1 MIYSF
6 KAHDLNSRLKFDIEL
21 EKDKRVYCFLGEN
34 GAGKTQLLEN
44 LAKTLILVHGRH
56 IVINIKNDEFMG
68 NVVLKFGERLE
79 SAAKSIREELGQQF
93 LPKIGSESV
102 YGLYKYLNDVDLTK
116 FKTAEDV
123 KLNHSNIFCYR
134 RGENRQYLAVDT
146 DIRCNYPICFIS
158 AENRGYTKNL
168 NSSPEL
174 LSDNK
179 TLFLRAIY
187 SLLSSMHFAD
197 EFTHESEKNKS
208 LADWIAARSIIKPE
222 TVPHDSRRTL
232 AEVDYLFDI
241 LSPLMPK
248 ELSLFD
254 ENGNRR
260 IQYKP
265 VTLYVADTPID
276 KLPTGAVALMHII
289 QEIISCYGAWNGI
302 LEEKKRI
309 DDILQTKGIV
319 FIDEIEAHMHPKW
332 QAEIIPLLKK
342 SFPRTTFYISTHSP
356 TIVATTDIGEAYE
369 LKRDGEDVTAQ
380 LLGNPKDWYLE
391 DIFSAGFDVRLP
403 QKQEGENTI
412 EDKILAFSKLAQKLM
427 REKDEEN
434 RNKLKHNFIEKYK
447 ELIVQ
452 FEMMPDE
459 ARNDP
464 RRDAV
469 EQIWKSYT

>member
-1 MIYSF
+1 MCGRPLGRIIYDIILRNHCKTVASYKRAAERDSHRINHNFAKFSIGGKVLIYSF

-21 EKDKRVYCFLGEN
+21 EQDKRVYCFLGEN

-44 LAKTLILVHGRH
+44 LAKVLILAHDRLHEKSRNSIYGFH
-56 IVINIKNDEFMG
+56 QYWND
-68 NVVLKFGERLE
+68 
-79 SAAKSIREELGQQF
+79 ID
-93 LPKIGSESV
+93 I
-102 YGLYKYLNDVDLTK
+102 TK

-123 KLNHSNIFCYR
+123 KLNHSDVVFSR
-134 RGENRQYLAVDT
+134 EFKQNRFEKGIMGTFYVDA
-146 DIRCNYPICFIS
+146 DIWCPFPICFIS

-168 NSSPEL
+168 NSTPEL

-179 TLFLRAIY
+179 TLFERAIY

-197 EFTHESEKNKS
+197 EFTHEPQKNKS

-254 ENGNRR
+254 KNGNRR

-289 QEIISCYGAWNGI
+289 QEIISCYGAWNGVSD
-302 LEEKKRI
+302 ENERI
-309 DDILQTKGIV
+309 DDISQTEGIV

-356 TIVATTDIGEAYE
+356 AIVATTDIGEAYE

-412 EDKILAFSKLAQKLM
+412 DIF
-427 REKDEEN
+427 
-434 RNKLKHNFIEKYK
+434 
-447 ELIVQ
+447 
-452 FEMMPDE
+452 
-459 ARNDP
+459 
-464 RRDAV
+464 
-469 EQIWKSYT
+469 